1 MSSPISHSKPTIN
14 SIDLVAVKFQLNEKN
29 LANGSKVQEFEKLIG
44 VANDVSYALCTSSG
58 SSALQVCLLA
68 LKMPIHSEIILPSY
82 VCKSVYDAVRS
93 LGFIPVLC
101 DIGSNWVMTEKSIRS
116 KITNKTAAIIL
127 VHTFG
132 IDAWNDELNKLNI
145 PIIEDLC
152 QGFALQKYTHR
163 PLKGIMG
170 FCSFNA
176 TKCLTTGEG
185 GAVITN
191 SVDHYNRSTQIIKDK
206 LVSTIFSDYQAALG
220 IAQLKQYPEFVE
232 ARKKIAKR
240 YINEINDKSNT
251 ENFSKTMD
259 KSVCF
264 RFVLSGNY
272 NVDAIIEKAGREN
285 IAIRRGVDKMLHSK
299 DNLKDF
305 DETIKT
311 FNSTLSLPIYPSL
324 SNEEQDRVIKFIN
337 SL

>member
-1 MSSPISHSKPTIN
+1 MLSLITHSKPTIN
-14 SIDLVAVKFQLNEKN
+14 SVDLESVKFQLNESY
-29 LANGSKVQEFEKLIG
+29 LANGPKVVEFEKLI
-44 VANDVSYALCTSSG
+44 AESNDVSYALCTSSG
-58 SSALQVCLLA
+58 SSALQVCLQA
-68 LKMPIHSEIILPSY
+68 LKISSHSEIILPSY

-101 DIGSNWVMTEKSIRS
+101 DLGSNWVMTEKSIRL
-116 KITNKTAAIIL
+116 KITIKTAAIIL

-132 IDAWNDELNKLNI
+132 IDAWNEELNKLNI

-152 QGFALQKYTHR
+152 QGFALQKHTRR

-185 GAVITN
+185 GALITN
-191 SVDHYNRSTQIIKDK
+191 SLDHYNRSAQIMNDK

-220 IAQLKQYPEFVE
+220 ISQLKQYPEFVE
-232 ARKKIAKR
+232 TRKNIVKR
-240 YINEINDKSNT
+240 YISQINDKTST
-251 ENFSKTMD
+251 ENFRKIIV

-264 RFVLSGNY
+264 RFLLYGNY
-272 NVDAIIEKAGREN
+272 NVDAIIEKAGLEN
-285 IAIRRGVDKMLHSK
+285 IAIRRGVDKTLHK
-299 DNLKDF
+299 MDDLKGF

-324 SNEEQDRVIKFIN
+324 SNEEQDRVIKFVN
-337 SL
+337 SI